1 MPLYSY
7 RCNACDQSFELL
19 VRSSDTPACT
29 ACGSRELERLVSQ
42 VAPEGKSGAVL
53 KGARAQAARE
63 GHFSNYSR
71 SELKRR

>member
-7 RCNACDQSFELL
+7 RCKACDHSFEAL
-19 VRSSDTPACT
+19 VRSSETPAC
-29 ACGSRELERLVSQ
+29 ASCGSQDLERLVSQ
-42 VAPEGKSGAVL
+42 VAPDGKSATVL